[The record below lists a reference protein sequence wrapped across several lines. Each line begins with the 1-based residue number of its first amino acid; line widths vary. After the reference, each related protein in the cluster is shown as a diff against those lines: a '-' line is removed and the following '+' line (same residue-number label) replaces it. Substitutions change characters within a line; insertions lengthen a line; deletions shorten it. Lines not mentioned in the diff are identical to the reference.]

1 LGHGN
6 AVACVLQRSR
16 RLQDLLRFFVAE
28 RIACGDRPVPQQRL
42 AEEVLGTMPDE
53 ESGTT
58 VVRARL
64 SCGCIMEKMVPNDRL
79 VPGRDGKR
87 ALTGK
92 YPCTTHRGGRR

>member
-1 LGHGN
+1 VCAAAREERQAMSHGQ
-6 AVACVLQRSR
+6 V
-16 RLQDLLRFFVAE
+16 
-28 RIACGDRPVPQQRL
+28 

-92 YPCTTHRGGRR
+92 YPCNTHRGGRR